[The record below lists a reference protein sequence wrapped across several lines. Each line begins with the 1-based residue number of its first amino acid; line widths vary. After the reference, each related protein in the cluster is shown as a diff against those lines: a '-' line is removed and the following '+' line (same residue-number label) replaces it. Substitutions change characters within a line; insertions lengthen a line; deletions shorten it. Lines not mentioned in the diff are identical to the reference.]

1 MTRST
6 VLVVEDDRKTT
17 ELVSMY
23 LKRDGHSL
31 HTAADGPTGLR
42 MAEEHNP
49 EVIILDIMLPGMDG
63 LEVCRRIRKTSDA
76 FIIMLTA
83 RSTEEDRLRGLNTG
97 ADDYLTK
104 PFSPRELAARVQA
117 VLRRAP
123 GRTKTAS
130 RHITACGVTLD
141 LDRYEARFHD
151 IELTLTPVEFRLLA
165 TLAAEPGRTFS
176 REQLIQQVFGSTYD
190 GLDRS
195 IDVHINKL
203 RRKIE
208 TDRQEPVLLKTVYGY
223 GYRFGDDQ

>member
-6 VLVVEDDRKTT
+6 ILIVEDDRKTT
-17 ELVSMY
+17 DLVSMY
-23 LKRDGHSL
+23 LKRDGHRL
-31 HTAADGPTGLR
+31 YTAVDGLSGLR
-42 MAEEHNP
+42 MAEEHTP

-63 LEVCRRIRKTSDA
+63 LEVCRRIRKVSDA

-123 GRTKTAS
+123 GRTKTAE
-130 RHITACGVTLD
+130 RHLSACGVTVD
-141 LDRYEARFHD
+141 LDRYEAS
-151 IELTLTPVEFRLLA
+151 IQGTALTLTPAEFRLLA

-176 REQLIQQVFGSTYD
+176 REQLIQQVFGSSYD

-195 IDVHINKL
+195 IDVHIKKL

-208 TDRQEPVLLKTVYGY
+208 PDPQHPTLLKTIYGY
-223 GYRFGDDQ
+223 GYRFGGDT